1 MTHWVS
7 FSFLHT
13 WPPGAIPGDSGRRCP
28 GSPWTDHSGS
38 GGSALCS
45 VRSHQPPGC
54 LLSIETH
61 LDGQNRQ
68 EDIPL
73 TKTIVPNS
81 GGSSEKKDHSLS
93 RRTRK
98 FQCEDAA
105 KVLAPSAP
113 EVLLYSWPRSLPTTT
128 SLLLLWPLC
137 AQHQLYCTPKVILM
151 YVISCWHNQVLKMTL
166 AHKVHTKDNH

>member
-1 MTHWVS
+1 MS

-28 GSPWTDHSGS
+28 GSPWTGHSGS

-45 VRSHQPPGC
+45 VRSQQPPGC
-54 LLSIETH
+54 LLSTETH

-81 GGSSEKKDHSLS
+81 GSSSEKKDHSLS
-93 RRTRK
+93 MGTRMK
-98 FQCEDAA
+98 VQWLDAA
-105 KVLAPSAP
+105 KVLALSAP
-113 EVLLYSWPRSLPTTT
+113 EVLFYSWPWSLTTTT
-128 SLLLLWPLC
+128 SLLPWPFC
-137 AQHQLYCTPKVILM
+137 TQHQLYCTPKVILM

-166 AHKVHTKDNH
+166 AHKVHTKDNR